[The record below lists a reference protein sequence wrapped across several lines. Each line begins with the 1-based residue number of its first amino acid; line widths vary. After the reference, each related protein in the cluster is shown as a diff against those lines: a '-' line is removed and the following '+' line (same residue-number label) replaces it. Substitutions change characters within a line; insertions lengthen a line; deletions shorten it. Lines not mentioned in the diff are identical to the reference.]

1 MKKEYFLLLT
11 FIITV
16 AVQAQIK
23 STYNIGL
30 LLDNT
35 TSEVNSILNELEDE
49 ITAVVGEDA
58 LVKFPETSRL
68 VNYFDSNIALNH
80 YDKLAND
87 PAVDIIIAFGI
98 VNNKVITKITNYVK
112 PTILFGALSK
122 ELIDKEVFS
131 LKKKNLTPI
140 WSSLSYTND
149 IKLLK
154 KLSNPSKIGV
164 IIEKTFTD
172 NLPILNVFK
181 VIESEL
187 NVDIKLIAFNDV
199 LDITSNLEGIDAVYF
214 AGGFYLNDTE
224 IKKLVSDI
232 KNVNINQ
239 VVFGNGT
246 DEILDLI
253 VRVFCNPN
261 KDKIITLPPTYGM
274 YDVIAKTNGVEN
286 IEIPLKSD
294 FSIDSERIL
303 GLKTSNI
310 KILFLCSPNN
320 PTGNSFEINVLD
332 NLIKKFNGI
341 VVIDEAYIDFSS
353 QKSLINHI
361 DKYENLI
368 ITQTMSKAYGMAGI
382 RLGMGFS
389 NQKIINYL
397 NKIKPPYNINV
408 LTERKALEELNKID
422 EIKKNIDFVLN
433 QRKLLVS
440 SLEKLDFVEK
450 VYKSDANFLL
460 VKVDNA
466 DLRYNQLS
474 EKGII
479 VRNRSNQPLCQ
490 NCLRITIGT
499 KIENNSLI
507 KTLNEL

>member
-1 MKKEYFLLLT
+1 M
-11 FIITV
+11 
-16 AVQAQIK
+16 
-23 STYNIGL
+23 NI
-30 LLDNT
+30 DT
-35 TSEVNSILNELEDE
+35 
-49 ITAVVGEDA
+49 
-58 LVKFPETSRL
+58 LVRNNVKNMSSYSSARDD
-68 VNYFDSNIALNH
+68 YSGG
-80 YDKLAND
+80 AN
-87 PAVDIIIAFGI
+87 
-98 VNNKVITKITNYVK
+98 
-112 PTILFGALSK
+112 
-122 ELIDKEVFS
+122 
-131 LKKKNLTPI
+131 KNLIYLDANESPFENGI
-140 WSSLSYTND
+140 NRYPDN
-149 IKLLK
+149 KHKNLK
-154 KLSNPSKIGV
+154 TVISKNKNI
-164 IIEKTFTD
+164 
-172 NLPILNVFK
+172 NV
-181 VIESEL
+181 
-187 NVDIKLIAFNDV
+187 
-199 LDITSNLEGIDAVYF
+199 
-214 AGGFYLNDTE
+214 
-224 IKKLVSDI
+224 
-232 KNVNINQ
+232 NQ

-261 KDKIITLPPTYGM
+261 EDKIITLPPTYGM

-294 FSIDSERIL
+294 FSIDTDKIL

-341 VVIDEAYIDFSS
+341 VVVDEAYIDFSS
-353 QKSLINHI
+353 QKSLTNLI

-382 RLGMGFS
+382 RLGMGIS
-389 NQKIINYL
+389 NNKIISYI
-397 NKIKPPYNINV
+397 NKIKPPYNVNT
-408 LTERKALEELNKID
+408 LTENKALKELNKID
-422 EIKKNIDFVLN
+422 EIKKNIDLVLN
-433 QRKLLVS
+433 QRMLLLT

-450 VYKSDANFLL
+450 IYKSDANFLL

-466 DLRYNQLS
+466 DLRYNQLL

>member
-1 MKKEYFLLLT
+1 M
-11 FIITV
+11 
-16 AVQAQIK
+16 
-23 STYNIGL
+23 NI
-30 LLDNT
+30 DT
-35 TSEVNSILNELEDE
+35 
-49 ITAVVGEDA
+49 
-58 LVKFPETSRL
+58 LVRNNVKNMSSYSSARDD
-68 VNYFDSNIALNH
+68 YSGG
-80 YDKLAND
+80 AN
-87 PAVDIIIAFGI
+87 
-98 VNNKVITKITNYVK
+98 
-112 PTILFGALSK
+112 
-122 ELIDKEVFS
+122 
-131 LKKKNLTPI
+131 KNLIYLDANESPFENGI
-140 WSSLSYTND
+140 NRYPDN
-149 IKLLK
+149 KHKNLK
-154 KLSNPSKIGV
+154 TVISKNRNI
-164 IIEKTFTD
+164 
-172 NLPILNVFK
+172 NV
-181 VIESEL
+181 
-187 NVDIKLIAFNDV
+187 
-199 LDITSNLEGIDAVYF
+199 
-214 AGGFYLNDTE
+214 
-224 IKKLVSDI
+224 
-232 KNVNINQ
+232 NQ

-274 YDVIAKTNGVEN
+274 YNVIAKTNGVEN

-294 FSIDSERIL
+294 FSIDTDKIL
-303 GLKTSNI
+303 DLKTSNI

-320 PTGNSFEINVLD
+320 PTGNSFEINILD

-341 VVIDEAYIDFSS
+341 VVVDEAYIDFSS

-382 RLGMGFS
+382 RLGVGFS

-408 LTERKALEELNKID
+408 LTERKVFEELNKID

>member
-1 MKKEYFLLLT
+1 MNIDTLVRNNVKNMSSYSS
-11 FIITV
+11 
-16 AVQAQIK
+16 ARDD
-23 STYNIGL
+23 YNG
-30 LLDNT
+30 
-35 TSEVNSILNELEDE
+35 
-49 ITAVVGEDA
+49 
-58 LVKFPETSRL
+58 
-68 VNYFDSNIALNH
+68 
-80 YDKLAND
+80 LAN
-87 PAVDIIIAFGI
+87 
-98 VNNKVITKITNYVK
+98 
-112 PTILFGALSK
+112 
-122 ELIDKEVFS
+122 
-131 LKKKNLTPI
+131 KNLIYLDANESPFENGI
-140 WSSLSYTND
+140 NRYPDN
-149 IKLLK
+149 KHKNLK
-154 KLSNPSKIGV
+154 TVISKIKN
-164 IIEKTFTD
+164 I
-172 NLPILNVFK
+172 NV
-181 VIESEL
+181 
-187 NVDIKLIAFNDV
+187 
-199 LDITSNLEGIDAVYF
+199 
-214 AGGFYLNDTE
+214 
-224 IKKLVSDI
+224 
-232 KNVNINQ
+232 NQ

-261 KDKIITLPPTYGM
+261 EDKIITLPPTYGM
-274 YDVIAKTNGVEN
+274 YDVIAKTNGIEN

-303 GLKTSNI
+303 DLKTSNI

-320 PTGNSFEINVLD
+320 PTGNSFEINLLD

-341 VVIDEAYIDFSS
+341 VVVDEAYIDFSS
-353 QKSLINHI
+353 QKSLTNLI

-382 RLGMGFS
+382 RLGMGIS
-389 NQKIINYL
+389 NNKIISYI
-397 NKIKPPYNINV
+397 NKIKPPYNINT
-408 LTERKALEELNKID
+408 LTENKALEELNKID
-422 EIKKNIDFVLN
+422 EVKKNIDLVLN
-433 QRKLLVS
+433 QRKLLLS

-450 VYKSDANFLL
+450 IYKSDTNFLL

>member
-1 MKKEYFLLLT
+1 M
-11 FIITV
+11 
-16 AVQAQIK
+16 
-23 STYNIGL
+23 NI
-30 LLDNT
+30 DT
-35 TSEVNSILNELEDE
+35 
-49 ITAVVGEDA
+49 
-58 LVKFPETSRL
+58 LVR
-68 VNYFDSNIALNH
+68 
-80 YDKLAND
+80 
-87 PAVDIIIAFGI
+87 
-98 VNNKVITKITNYVK
+98 NNVK
-112 PTILFGALSK
+112 NMSSYSSARDDYSGGA
-122 ELIDKEVFS
+122 D
-131 LKKKNLTPI
+131 KNLIYLDANESPFENGI
-140 WSSLSYTND
+140 NRYPDN
-149 IKLLK
+149 KHKNLK
-154 KLSNPSKIGV
+154 TVISKNKNI
-164 IIEKTFTD
+164 
-172 NLPILNVFK
+172 NV
-181 VIESEL
+181 
-187 NVDIKLIAFNDV
+187 
-199 LDITSNLEGIDAVYF
+199 
-214 AGGFYLNDTE
+214 
-224 IKKLVSDI
+224 
-232 KNVNINQ
+232 NQ

-261 KDKIITLPPTYGM
+261 EDKIITLPPTYGM

-294 FSIDSERIL
+294 FSIDTDKIL

-450 VYKSDANFLL
+450 IYKSDANFLL
-460 VKVDNA
+460 VKVDDA

>member
-1 MKKEYFLLLT
+1 M
-11 FIITV
+11 
-16 AVQAQIK
+16 
-23 STYNIGL
+23 NI
-30 LLDNT
+30 DT
-35 TSEVNSILNELEDE
+35 
-49 ITAVVGEDA
+49 
-58 LVKFPETSRL
+58 LVRNNVKNMSSYSSARDD
-68 VNYFDSNIALNH
+68 YSGG
-80 YDKLAND
+80 AN
-87 PAVDIIIAFGI
+87 
-98 VNNKVITKITNYVK
+98 
-112 PTILFGALSK
+112 
-122 ELIDKEVFS
+122 
-131 LKKKNLTPI
+131 KNLIYLDANESPFENGI
-140 WSSLSYTND
+140 NRYPDN
-149 IKLLK
+149 KHKNLK
-154 KLSNPSKIGV
+154 TVISKNKNI
-164 IIEKTFTD
+164 
-172 NLPILNVFK
+172 NV
-181 VIESEL
+181 
-187 NVDIKLIAFNDV
+187 
-199 LDITSNLEGIDAVYF
+199 
-214 AGGFYLNDTE
+214 
-224 IKKLVSDI
+224 
-232 KNVNINQ
+232 NQ

-294 FSIDSERIL
+294 FSIDTDKIL
-303 GLKTSNI
+303 DLKTSNI

-341 VVIDEAYIDFSS
+341 VVVDEAYIDFSS

-382 RLGMGFS
+382 RLGVGFS

-408 LTERKALEELNKID
+408 LTERKALKELNNID
-422 EIKKNIDFVLN
+422 EIKKNIDLVLN
-433 QRKLLVS
+433 QRKLLIS
-440 SLEKLDFVEK
+440 CLEKLDFIDK
-450 VYKSDANFLL
+450 IYKSDANFLL

-466 DLRYNQLS
+466 DLRYNQLL

-499 KIENNSLI
+499 ENENKSLI
-507 KTLNEL
+507 KTLNQL